1 MSELSQLKSSALT
14 FDSDDPASA
23 WSTSSKAIEQW
34 VGSLKHGAALIA
46 FLDLV
51 LERSTTAR
59 DSALVPSF
67 LLGGPWGSPNVP
79 SGEVSNDDA
88 SSPLKTR
95 GAASGHNVPVTPLT
109 PIYRFQSYTELPQE
123 SQQLDLQL
131 LPYLQSIVRGS
142 KAVLLEHLAQPLFT
156 QGMVMLHKHF
166 EADSCTKITAAFS
179 LGRELRFSGDTKQY
193 QIQVYTFIQTL
204 LESKATMCDYMLACI
219 MDSELP
225 TAVKYGI
232 AQDIND
238 SNASEINYMVAWL
251 RRSTTLTL

>member
-51 LERSTTAR
+51 LERSITAR

-67 LLGGPWGSPNVP
+67 LLGGPWGSPNVL

-109 PIYRFQSYTELPQE
+109 PIYRSQSYTELPH
-123 SQQLDLQL
+123 
-131 LPYLQSIVRGS
+131 RG
-142 KAVLLEHLAQPLFT
+142 A
-156 QGMVMLHKHF
+156 
-166 EADSCTKITAAFS
+166 TAARPS
-179 LGRELRFSGDTKQY
+179 AVALLAIDRAW
-193 QIQVYTFIQTL
+193 
-204 LESKATMCDYMLACI
+204 LESCSFGASRPAFVHTR
-219 MDSELP
+219 
-225 TAVKYGI
+225 YG
-232 AQDIND
+232 D
-238 SNASEINYMVAWL
+238 ASQAF
-251 RRSTTLTL
+251 RGR